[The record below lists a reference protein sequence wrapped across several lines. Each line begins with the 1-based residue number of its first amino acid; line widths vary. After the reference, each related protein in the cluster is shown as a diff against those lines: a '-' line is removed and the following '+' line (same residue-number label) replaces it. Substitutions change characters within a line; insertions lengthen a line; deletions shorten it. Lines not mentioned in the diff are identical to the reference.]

1 VAFSVLKYA
10 DPVYLVYLSVRA
22 LLSKEEFVSA
32 EGEVHTPRLRSFFLR
47 GLTSLTMNLLNPK
60 VAVFFFSTLR

>member
-1 VAFSVLKYA
+1 VVKYA
-10 DPVYLVYLSVRA
+10 DAVYLVYLGIRA

-47 GLTSLTMNLLNPK
+47 GLTMNLLNPK
-60 VAVFFFSTLR
+60 VAVFFFSTLQ